1 MFAFFDHDG
10 SGTIDLGEM
19 LTAFRAAERAGSPPA
34 GGGTRA
40 RADAAGRSDESEYE
54 TDSDEEL
61 AALASQPSWM
71 AAPSPK
77 EKQRKKRRKKR
88 KISLILQRRQM
99 DQGRQMRL
107 RQQRKM
113 RQMRQM
119 RQMSQS
125 RQKRQMGQ

>member
-34 GGGTRA
+34 GGGNRA

-61 AALASQPSWM
+61 AALSSQPSWM

-77 EKQRKKRRKKR
+77 EKQRKKRRKK
-88 KISLILQRRQM
+88 KRRNPRAARG
-99 DQGRQMRL
+99 DGAD
-107 RQQRKM
+107 
-113 RQMRQM
+113 
-119 RQMSQS
+119 SAS
-125 RQKRQMGQ
+125 RGTCLMNCLCRRPKYGDPSVRG